1 MDLYKYNGNLF
12 TPLLTSGKL
21 YSGRTLDSGHIQVTN
36 DNGWLGTYDAA
47 GFELQATGRPG
58 SFKLDIVPREQ
69 DPTGRDQHAPGAKVD
84 AGKVRVALVIRGFA
98 RALWKVSEVGTFG
111 AAKYTENGWTEVP
124 NGEARYADA
133 QMRHFLKEA
142 MGEQVD
148 PDSNIEHLAHEA
160 WNALAKLDL
169 VLRRKEKEQA

>member
-1 MDLYKYNGNLF
+1 MSKKYVKCVNGEFTNGALVTGHVYEVFEDNGNSIVIEF
-12 TPLLTSGKL
+12 GNQRIAFMP
-21 YSGRTLDSGHIQVTN
+21 YRFVTV
-36 DNGWLGTYDAA
+36 GAPEVQSPKT
-47 GFELQATGRPG
+47 ER
-58 SFKLDIVPREQ
+58 
-69 DPTGRDQHAPGAKVD
+69 DPTGKSQHEPGAKVD
-84 AGKVRVALVIRGFA
+84 AGKVRPALVIRGFA

-111 AAKYTENGWTEVP
+111 ATKYTENGWTEVP

-148 PDSNIEHLAHEA
+148 PDSNVEHLAHEA

-169 VLRRKEKEQA
+169 ALRRKEKEQA